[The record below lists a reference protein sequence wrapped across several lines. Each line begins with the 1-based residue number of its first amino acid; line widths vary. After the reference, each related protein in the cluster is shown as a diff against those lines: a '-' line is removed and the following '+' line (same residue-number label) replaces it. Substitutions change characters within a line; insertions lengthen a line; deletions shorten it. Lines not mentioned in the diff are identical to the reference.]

1 MNGIKYLL
9 DSCFIIRWHEQRNE
23 VFEIIQHLDL
33 RYEQCAYSVISYA
46 ELFSWQHLT
55 KIDEQGLR
63 YLLTDVR
70 KLPLNDE
77 VIEVTI
83 QIRKHHKIKLPDA
96 LILATAK
103 TYGLQLITL
112 DEKLQ
117 RIWTSEVH

>member
-55 KIDEQGLR
+55 EIDEQGLR